1 MSMPAQ
7 LDASVSNKPPLPS
20 GLLIATILL
29 ILQIVTRAGFLAFT
43 LVRSSRFYLD
53 NPLFLILAVIIPA
66 LLLIL
71 TVAMV
76 ALIFARTPA
85 AKPYGITVCILSL
98 AWQIYSIVRLITV
111 YASHPNISVSPIAIT
126 VSIAYIA
133 VFTLA
138 LIVLIMWRV
147 SDATPP
153 PLPAVT
159 TETSYP
165 AIMTQTSHR
174 GLAQASLICALCGPL
189 AMIILGPVALGLCIA
204 ARTKMSKS
212 KNDDGAGMALSGII
226 IGSIETVLSV
236 GLVGLAI
243 VMQF

>member
-7 LDASVSNKPPLPS
+7 LDARASNKPPLPS
-20 GLLIATILL
+20 GLLIATILV
-29 ILQIVTRAGFLAFT
+29 ILQIVARAGFLATT
-43 LVRSSRFYLD
+43 LVRSSRFFLD
-53 NPLFLILAVIIPA
+53 NPIFLILAVIVPA
-66 LLLIL
+66 LLLIM
-71 TVAMV
+71 TIVMV

-98 AWQIYSIVRLITV
+98 AWQIYSIIRLISL

-133 VFTLA
+133 IFTLA
-138 LIVLIMWRV
+138 LIFLIRWRV
-147 SDATPP
+147 GEAVPP
-153 PLPAVT
+153 PLLAAT
-159 TETSYP
+159 TETSHP
-165 AIMTQTSHR
+165 AVMTQTSHR

-189 AMIILGPVALGLCIA
+189 AMIILGPVALGLGIA

-212 KNDDGAGMALSGII
+212 KNFDGAGMALAGII
-226 IGSIETVLSV
+226 IGAIETVLSV